1 VSPVG
6 DRGDRIRDPFAL
18 EIIDETALF
27 PADSPSMN
35 RLTAIG
41 LASLAAYGLLIA
53 SKYTGL
59 VSAAPDQRAPKT
71 AVAEVEGD
79 VSRVQPLAPVPR
91 ASVLTSLPAPIQRAQ
106 PIKVSPIAAEF
117 RSTRDLR
124 AFADGLGSRAASL
137 TADERYFLA
146 KALEECQFA
155 TSINEDLAAYSA
167 KQKKQF
173 LSGLPTGDP
182 QNEKRIAA
190 YEAVD
195 NTARCLGFQGSKISA
210 KDIEALYRAAA
221 QQGDPRAQARII
233 TAELSKN
240 LGKSHSDNNAAPTP
254 AQMDDFNRLIVLLES
269 RDPEAM
275 LYVGQFL
282 AQNAVAQNLRV
293 GPNGEVPEPS
303 AFLGAFSL
311 VACDVGQD
319 CSSLHRDLQQACAYG
334 GYCNASGFEQLY
346 QDFLA
351 SPWAYTNALRYR
363 NLIHTALRDRNYGLI
378 GLTPKLSRR
387 DTDIQ

>member
-1 VSPVG
+1 V
-6 DRGDRIRDPFAL
+6 L
-18 EIIDETALF
+18 EIIDDAALF
-27 PADSPSMN
+27 PSDSPSMN

-59 VSAAPDQRAPKT
+59 VSAAPDQRQPK
-71 AVAEVEGD
+71 VAEVEGD
-79 VSRVQPLAPVPR
+79 VSRVQPLAPAPR
-91 ASVLTSLPAPIQRAQ
+91 PSVLASLPAPIQRAQ
-106 PIKVSPIAAEF
+106 PIRISPIAAEF

-124 AFADGLGSRAASL
+124 AFADGLGARAGTLSG
-137 TADERYFLA
+137 DERYFLA

-155 TSINEDLAAYSA
+155 TSVNEDLAAYSA
-167 KQKKQF
+167 KQKSQF
-173 LSGLPTGDP
+173 LASLPAGDP
-182 QNEKRIAA
+182 NNEKRIAA

-210 KDIEALYRAAA
+210 RDIDALYRAAA

-240 LGKSHSDNNAAPTP
+240 LGKSQSDNSPATP
-254 AQMDDFNRLIVLLES
+254 AQMEDFNRLIGLLES
-269 RDPEAM
+269 RDPEAL

-293 GPNGEVPEPS
+293 GTNGEVPEPS

-311 VACDVGQD
+311 VACDMGPD
-319 CSSLHRDLQQACAYG
+319 CVQLNREPQMACAYG
-334 GYCNASGFEQLY
+334 GYCNAQNFEELY
-346 QDFLA
+346 QNFLA
-351 SPWAYTNALRYR
+351 SPWAYAQALRYR
-363 NLIHTALRDRNYGLI
+363 GLIHTAIGDRNYGLI

-387 DTDIQ
+387 DVSPE